1 MEYSPYYSEVLLLLL
16 HLIQTQSFSREEN
29 HTADIIENF
38 FISHNVKTHRLLN
51 NVWVYSDNYDATK
64 PTLLLN
70 SHHDT
75 VRPNRD
81 WTRDPFSPDIHEGKL
96 FGLGSNDAGAPL
108 VALIA
113 CFLAVHREQLP
124 FNIIMAATAEEEI
137 AGKNG
142 IEITAPELGTIDFAI
157 IGEPTTLEMAV
168 AERGLMVLDCT
179 VYGKSGHAARTI
191 GINAI
196 EKAIPC
202 LEWFRTFS
210 FPKVSETLGIVKMS
224 VTQINAGTQHNVIPD
239 RCTFVVDIRLNDCYT
254 HQEVFDIIAASCG
267 CEISARSMRL
277 KPSGISP
284 EHPLVLAA
292 NALQIPT
299 FASPTM
305 SDQALLSIPS
315 VKIGPGMSERSHT
328 ADEFV
333 ELSELN
339 TGIAVYIA
347 LIHQLRNI
355 YETMG

>member
-1 MEYSPYYSEVLLLLL
+1 MNDSPYFSDALALLKD
-16 HLIQTQSFSREEN
+16 LIKTQSFSREE
-29 HTADIIENF
+29 HVTADLIERF
-38 FISHNVKTHRLLN
+38 FISNGVTPHRYMN
-51 NVWVYSDNYDATK
+51 NVWAFSDNYDSSK

-75 VRPNRD
+75 VKPNRD
-81 WTRDPFSPDIHEGKL
+81 WTKDPFSPDVEDGKL
-96 FGLGSNDAGAPL
+96 YGLGSNDAGASL
-108 VALIA
+108 VSLIA
-113 CFLAVHREQLP
+113 CFLTVCKQKLP
-124 FNIIMAATAEEEI
+124 FNIIMAATAEEEV
-137 AGKNG
+137 AGQNG
-142 IEITAPELGTIDFAI
+142 IEVTVPKLGTIDFAI
-157 IGEPTTLEMAV
+157 VGEPTTLHMAV

-254 HQEVFDIIAASCG
+254 HQEVFDIIKESCG

-277 KPSGISP
+277 KPSAVP
-284 EHPLVLAA
+284 LNHPLVQAA
-292 NALQIPT
+292 NALGIPT

-305 SDQALLSIPS
+305 SDQALLNVPSI
-315 VKIGPGMSERSHT
+315 KIGPGMSERSHT
-328 ADEFV
+328 ADEYI
-333 ELSELN
+333 ELTELN
-339 TGIAVYIA
+339 NGIATYIA
-347 LIHQLRNI
+347 LIHQLRDI
-355 YETMG
+355 YETLG

>member
-1 MEYSPYYSEVLLLLL
+1 MEYSPYYSEVLLLLQN
-16 HLIQTQSFSREEN
+16 LIKTQSFSREEN

-38 FISHNVKTHRLLN
+38 FISHGVEAHRLMN
-51 NVWVYSDNYDATK
+51 NVWVYSDNYDNSK

-75 VRPNRD
+75 VKPNRD
-81 WTRDPFSPDIHEGKL
+81 WTRDPFQPDIEDDVL
-96 FGLGSNDAGAPL
+96 YGLGSNDAGASL
-108 VALIA
+108 VSLIA
-113 CFLAVHREQLP
+113 CFLSIHKENLP

-142 IEITAPELGTIDFAI
+142 IETTVPQLGGIDFAI

-191 GINAI
+191 GINVI

-202 LEWFRTFS
+202 LEWFRTYS

-224 VTQINAGTQHNVIPD
+224 VTQIQAGTQHNVIPD

-254 HQEVFDIIAASCG
+254 HQEVFDIIAAACG

-277 KPSGISP
+277 KPSSITAD
-284 EHPLVLAA
+284 HPLVQAA
-292 NALQIPT
+292 NALHIPT

-333 ELSELN
+333 KLSELN
-339 TGIAVYIA
+339 NGIAVYIA